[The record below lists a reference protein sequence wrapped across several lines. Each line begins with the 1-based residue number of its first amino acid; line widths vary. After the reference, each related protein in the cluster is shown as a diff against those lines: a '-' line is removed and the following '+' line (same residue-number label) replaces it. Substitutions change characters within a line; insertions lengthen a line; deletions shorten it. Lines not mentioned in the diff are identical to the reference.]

1 MVRGCLVT
9 CEIRPH
15 SRKCQRIQRWGWW
28 GVMFQNRWHGLGEIS
43 PWELKGFKLY
53 VFPNAFLPLLRCE
66 KGSFSS
72 REPGSGLHG
81 NAVVGC
87 VCGRSTM
94 FDVSRGAEWLRGH
107 IVSILIIMLR
117 DLYLCAVGDTTRVFF
132 TTSLWPAGCG
142 TSWLARWQKIWM
154 TTLHIAQWACEIR
167 FWAQPKRIP
176 KSTVYRLRR
185 IYCGF
190 SKVLI
195 ESIMACGIVK
205 FPLKIAF
212 DLETTPYIYFELP
225 GDLSARG
232 PAAWICAPH
241 ISHIRKQVWCRAS

>member
-1 MVRGCLVT
+1 MAAGPYCKHFNHHAQGLV
-9 CEIRPH
+9 P
-15 SRKCQRIQRWGWW
+15 
-28 GVMFQNRWHGLGEIS
+28 
-43 PWELKGFKLY
+43 
-53 VFPNAFLPLLRCE
+53 LRCW
-66 KGSFSS
+66 GYHPSFFLQHLCD
-72 REPGSGLHG
+72 RPDVGPPDWPG
-81 NAVVGC
+81 
-87 VCGRSTM
+87 GR
-94 FDVSRGAEWLRGH
+94 
-107 IVSILIIMLR
+107 
-117 DLYLCAVGDTTRVFF
+117 
-132 TTSLWPAGCG
+132 
-142 TSWLARWQKIWM
+142 KIWM